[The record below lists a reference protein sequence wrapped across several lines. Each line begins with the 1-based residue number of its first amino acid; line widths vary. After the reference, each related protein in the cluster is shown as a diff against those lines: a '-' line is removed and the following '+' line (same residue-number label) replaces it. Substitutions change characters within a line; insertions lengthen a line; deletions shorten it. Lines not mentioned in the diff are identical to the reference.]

1 MDASK
6 KNIGDI
12 INKYRILEIPFFQRP
27 YVWGE
32 EQWSRL
38 LEDLEEVS
46 QSGKPHFLGSVIL
59 KQLPTESHSGIGDR
73 RLVVDGQQRLTT
85 LFLFFKA
92 LFFKLDNA
100 DGFFRDWTTSDGGI
114 PMLHNRLDRIDF
126 ERIHGLKD
134 SNEIPDS
141 FDSAVGKAFLWFS
154 KKIDASRLNVGAIM
168 SRVQFVGIDLSQEE
182 DEQVIFDTINSL
194 GIKLTSAE
202 LLKNYLYRREDLAD
216 YETGWMQVF
225 ELDEELRRAWDNE
238 ITAGRAK
245 RTLIEVY
252 LHSLLQ
258 ILAEEKGIVGD
269 ERLFFMRY
277 DRLFPAYK
285 QLVETNR
292 ITIPELRSR
301 LAEHAPLFRS
311 MVNPDLL
318 EASLKKDDAD
328 SRIVATL
335 FGCDAT
341 TLIPYLL
348 FIHINQPDEHL
359 RHELFNVIESYLCR
373 RITCRSS
380 NNSYSTLFYIN
391 LISARILTAHDFVE
405 YVKTRKDSELAFPSD
420 DELCDAISE
429 QNLTNKMARSILYLL
444 ESKTRSKHQ
453 STALHGLTAYSLEH
467 VMPKKWQ
474 TNWPFEGDEAAQ
486 YNRNQKLRK
495 LGNLT
500 ILPSKL
506 NTSLSNDSWANKV
519 NGNNKHDGLR
529 KLSGGIELM
538 ADFIERID
546 WNEAVIDE
554 RAEFLASK
562 MLEAWPIEVRE

>member
-59 KQLPTESHSGIGDR
+59 KQLPTESHAGIGDR

-92 LFFKLDNA
+92 LFFKLDDA
-100 DGFFRDWTTSDGGI
+100 EGFFRDWTTSDGGI

-134 SNEIPDS
+134 LGEVPDN
-141 FDSAVGKAFLWFS
+141 FDSTVGKAFKWFL
-154 KKIDASRLNVGAIM
+154 KNINPHQLNVGAIM

-202 LLKNYLYRREDLAD
+202 LLKNYLYRRQDLTD
-216 YETGWMQVF
+216 YETGWMRVF
-225 ELDEELRRAWDNE
+225 EEDEELRKSWDEE

-245 RTLIEVY
+245 RSLIEVY

-258 ILAEEKGIVGD
+258 ILAEEKGVVGD

-285 QLVETNR
+285 ELVETGR
-292 ITIPELRSR
+292 ISISELRER
-301 LAEHAPLFRS
+301 LAQHATLFRTTITS
-311 MVNPDLL
+311 DVL
-318 EASLKKDDAD
+318 EASIKRED
-328 SRIVATL
+328 SESRVVATL

-341 TLIPYLL
+341 TLIPYVL
-348 FIHINQPDEHL
+348 FVHINQHDEGL
-359 RHELFNVIESYLCR
+359 KRELFDAIESYICR
-373 RITCRSS
+373 RVICRSS
-380 NNSYSTLFYIN
+380 NNSYSTFFYVN
-391 LISARILTAHDFVE
+391 LISANVLTAEEFIE
-405 YVKTRKDSELAFPSD
+405 YAKTRKDSDLAIPSD
-420 DELCDAISE
+420 DEVYSALKE
-429 QNLTNKMARSILYLL
+429 QNLTNRMARSILYLL
-444 ESKTRSKHQ
+444 ESKVRSSHQ
-453 STALHGLTAYSLEH
+453 STALHGMSTYTLEH
-467 VMPKKWQ
+467 IMPKKWGA
-474 TNWPFEGDEAAQ
+474 NWPLEGDEVAE
-486 YNRNQKLRK
+486 YNRNQKLK
-495 LGNLT
+495 KIGNLT
-500 ILPSKL
+500 ILPSRL
-506 NTSLSNDSWANKV
+506 NTSLSNDSWDNKIR
-519 NGNNKHDGLR
+519 GNNKHDGLL
-529 KLSGGIELM
+529 KLSRGIELISDFLEVPDWSEETIDQR
-538 ADFIERID
+538 ADF
-546 WNEAVIDE
+546 
-554 RAEFLASK
+554 LYSK
-562 MLEAWPIEVRE
+562 ILQAWPLEIN